1 MSTSFNDETPS
12 LFEPLTLR
20 SITISNR
27 IVLSPM
33 CQCSAQNG
41 IPVDWHWTALGQR
54 AVGGGGIIFTEATS
68 VEQRGLIS
76 KYCLGL
82 YNDEQKMGFERVIVY

>member
-1 MSTSFNDETPS
+1 MSTSFNDENPS

-27 IVLSPM
+27 IVPSPM
-33 CQCSAQNG
+33 CQCSAKNG
-41 IPVDWHWTALGQR
+41 IPDDRYLPALGQR

-76 KYCLGL
+76 EYCLGL
-82 YNDEQKMGFERVIVY
+82 YNDE